1 MKQSPAPDPAP
12 AMPEDVVRVLGLGGG
27 EGAARRAHL
36 ETYVA
41 ALVKWQRRINLI
53 GPATVADIW
62 HRHILDCGQL
72 AALIPAGPVRVC
84 DLGSGA
90 GLPGLV
96 LAALGI
102 GAGEGGCLDLV
113 ESDSRKAA
121 FLREANRL
129 MGTHA
134 RIENRRIEEMAETG
148 AAGYDI
154 ITARALAPLPKLL
167 EMSNNLLKTGGKLLF
182 LKGKATDAELTES
195 EKAWKMRVT
204 KMPSASDSEGVIL
217 LIEDLERRHG

>member
-1 MKQSPAPDPAP
+1 MKQSSPDPASQ
-12 AMPEDVVRVLGLGGG
+12 MPEDVARSFGLD
-27 EGAARRAHL
+27 GADGAGRRARL
-36 ETYVA
+36 ESYVA

-72 AALIPAGPVRVC
+72 ASLIPAEPLRIC

-96 LAALGI
+96 LAALDI
-102 GAGEGGCLDLV
+102 GVGEGGCLDLV

-148 AAGYDI
+148 AEGYDI

-182 LKGKATDAELTES
+182 LKGKTGDAELTES

-217 LIEDLERRHG
+217 LIKDLERRHG

>member
-1 MKQSPAPDPAP
+1 
-12 AMPEDVVRVLGLGGG
+12 MPEDVVRALGLDG
-27 EGAARRAHL
+27 EDGAVPRARL

-62 HRHILDCGQL
+62 RRHILDCGQL

-102 GAGEGGCLDLV
+102 GAGEGACLDLI

-129 MGTHA
+129 MGTQA

-154 ITARALAPLPKLL
+154 ITARALAPLLKLL

>member
-1 MKQSPAPDPAP
+1 MKQSAPDPASEMP
-12 AMPEDVVRVLGLGGG
+12 ADVARLLGLDGD
-27 EGAARRAHL
+27 EGAACRAKL

-41 ALVKWQRRINLI
+41 TLVKWQRRINLI

-72 AALIPAGPVRVC
+72 AALVPA
-84 DLGSGA
+84 
-90 GLPGLV
+90 
-96 LAALGI
+96 
-102 GAGEGGCLDLV
+102 
-113 ESDSRKAA
+113 
-121 FLREANRL
+121 
-129 MGTHA
+129 
-134 RIENRRIEEMAETG
+134 EMAETG
-148 AAGYDI
+148 AEGYDI

-182 LKGKATDAELTES
+182 LKGKGADAELTES

-217 LIEDLERRHG
+217 LIEDLKKRHG

>member
-1 MKQSPAPDPAP
+1 VKQSPAPDPAP

-148 AAGYDI
+148 AGGYDI
-154 ITARALAPLPKLL
+154 ITARALAPLPRLL

-204 KMPSASDSEGVIL
+204 KMPSASDSQGVIL

>member
-1 MKQSPAPDPAP
+1 VKQSPAPDPAP

-204 KMPSASDSEGVIL
+204 KMPSASDSQGVIL

>member
-1 MKQSPAPDPAP
+1 VKQSPAPDPAP

-148 AAGYDI
+148 AGGYDI
-154 ITARALAPLPKLL
+154 ITARALAPLPRLL

>member
-1 MKQSPAPDPAP
+1 MKQSSPDPTP
-12 AMPEDVVRVLGLGGG
+12 QMPVDVARALGLDSAD
-27 EGAARRAHL
+27 GAVPRARL

-53 GPATVADIW
+53 GPATVADLW
-62 HRHILDCGQL
+62 RRHILDCGQL
-72 AALIPAGPVRVC
+72 AALIPAGPQRVC

-102 GAGEGGCLDLV
+102 GAGEGACLDLV

-154 ITARALAPLPKLL
+154 VTARALAPLPKLL
-167 EMSNNLLKTGGKLLF
+167 EMSNNLLKTSGKLLF

>member
-148 AAGYDI
+148 AGGYDI
-154 ITARALAPLPKLL
+154 ITARALAPLPRLL

>member
-1 MKQSPAPDPAP
+1 
-12 AMPEDVVRVLGLGGG
+12 MPEDVVRVLGLGGG

-204 KMPSASDSEGVIL
+204 KMPSASDSQGVIL

>member
-1 MKQSPAPDPAP
+1 MKQSVSEPASQ
-12 AMPEDVVRVLGLGGG
+12 MPEDVARSLGLDG
-27 EGAARRAHL
+27 EAGAARRARL

-41 ALVKWQRRINLI
+41 ALVKWQRGINLI

-72 AALIPAGPVRVC
+72 AAQIPAATRRVC

-96 LAALGI
+96 LAAVGV

-129 MGTHA
+129 MGTHG
-134 RIENRRIEEMAETG
+134 RVESRRIEEMAETG

-182 LKGKATDAELTES
+182 LKGKGADAELTES

-217 LIEDLERRHG
+217 LIKDLERRHG

>member
-1 MKQSPAPDPAP
+1 MKQSTPDPASQ
-12 AMPEDVVRVLGLGGG
+12 MPQDVARTLGLDGGD
-27 EGAARRAHL
+27 GAACREKL
-36 ETYVA
+36 EIYVA

-53 GPATVADIW
+53 GPATVADLW

-72 AALIPAGPVRVC
+72 ANRMPPGALRVC

-96 LAALGI
+96 LVAMGI
-102 GAGEGGCLDLV
+102 GAGQGGCLDLV
-113 ESDSRKAA
+113 ESDGRKAA

-148 AAGYDI
+148 AFSYDI

-167 EMSNNLLKTGGKLLF
+167 EMSNNQLKTGGKLLF
-182 LKGKATDAELTES
+182 LKGKGADAELTES

-217 LIEDLERRHG
+217 LIEDLKKRHG

>member
-1 MKQSPAPDPAP
+1 
-12 AMPEDVVRVLGLGGG
+12 MPEDVARALGLGGAD
-27 EGAARRAHL
+27 GAGRRARL

-72 AALIPAGPVRVC
+72 AALVPAGSLRVC

-96 LAALGI
+96 LAALDI
-102 GAGEGGCLDLV
+102 GVGEGGCLDLV

-217 LIEDLERRHG
+217 LIKDLERRHG

>member
-1 MKQSPAPDPAP
+1 
-12 AMPEDVVRVLGLGGG
+12 MPEDVARALGLDGAD
-27 EGAARRAHL
+27 GAARRRRL

-62 HRHILDCGQL
+62 RRHILDCGQL
-72 AALIPAGPVRVC
+72 AALVPAGPLRVC

-96 LAALGI
+96 LAALGV
-102 GAGEGGCLDLV
+102 GAGEGACLDLV

-129 MGTHA
+129 MGSHA

-167 EMSNNLLKTGGKLLF
+167 EMSNNLLKTSGKLLF